1 MNPMYFY
8 ISALY
13 KYLLDN
19 LPDYSEILFLEAIP
33 QGDIQRFILIADLGG
48 EYEDAQ
54 QRFYSPEMLIVTQS
68 TDPQSAKMLGLEVF
82 DLVKQMHDFSVSF
95 DYEWKGEIKNGTV
108 NFARIMAG
116 STPSPQGNTGNGLF
130 QYVTVLKLSVC
141 DAEDPE

>member
-33 QGDIQRFILIADLGG
+33 QGDIQKFILIADLGG

-54 QRFYSPEMLIVTQS
+54 QQFYNPELLIVTQS
-68 TDPQSAKMLGLEVF
+68 TDPQSAKLLGYEVF
-82 DLVKQMHDFSVSF
+82 ELVKQMHDVSLTF
-95 DYEWKGEIKNGTV
+95 DYEWKGEIKSGTV
-108 NFARIMAG
+108 NFSRIIAG
-116 STPSPQGNTGNGLF
+116 STPQPQGNTGNGLF
-130 QYVTVLKLSVC
+130 QYVTVLKISVC